1 MKKSIDRQRSIV
13 RRIVDGSLEID
24 SEKEFDKL
32 FTIFPENPNLYRA
45 YGDLMARRESLL
57 AASDA
62 YAMAAKLFIEEASPF
77 QAIVAKRLEWRIMKP
92 VHQDV
97 IAFHD
102 SLGKIR
108 AEKKP
113 VLNFWTQMSYPE
125 LLSFMFKMVLVRY
138 RPGTMVKKFKSED
151 QSLNFVV
158 SGALKETIYH
168 AVKGKVSYNK
178 KSINLVEAD
187 FFGNIYPFN
196 QKNRSQSDIETV
208 TRVEIAKIEKSHL
221 MEICKNHPNLKKL
234 IKDLYACCLEPD
246 PGAPQEII
254 RRNVRHNLPTMIGLK
269 VFREDQGKGSLILDG
284 FIDNLSMDGA
294 CIILKDIYRA
304 GKHDKWIGR
313 NVKITMKLLSEAVDL
328 TILGEIVWIRGIS
341 EKKKKSI
348 LLGIY
353 FRAIT
358 DLNRELLSAY
368 CVSSE
373 GEQNLMWDLW
383 ESLVKK

>member
-1 MKKSIDRQRSIV
+1 LKKSVDRQRGIV
-13 RRIVDGSLEID
+13 HRIRDGSLEID
-24 SEKEFDKL
+24 SEKEFENL
-32 FTIFPENPNLYRA
+32 FTIFPENPDLYRA
-45 YGDLMARRESLL
+45 YGDLLARKKSLF

-62 YAMAAKLFIEEASPF
+62 YAMAAKLFIEEAIPL
-77 QAIVAKRLEWRIMKP
+77 QAIVAKLLEWRIMKP

-97 IAFHD
+97 IVFHD
-102 SLGKIR
+102 ALGKIR

-125 LLSFMFKMVLVRY
+125 LLSLMLKMGLVRHG
-138 RPGTMVKKFKSED
+138 PGTMVKKFKSEE

-158 SGALKETIYH
+158 SGALKETIYQ
-168 AVKGKVSYNK
+168 AEKGKASYSK
-178 KSINLVEAD
+178 KTINLVETD

-196 QKNRSQSDIETV
+196 KKSRSQSDIETV
-208 TRVEIAKIEKSHL
+208 TRVEIAKIEKPQL
-221 MEICKNHPNLKKL
+221 MEICKKHPKLKKL
-234 IKDLYACCLEPD
+234 ITDLYACCSDTEK
-246 PGAPQEII
+246 GAPQQII
-254 RRNVRHNLPTMIGLK
+254 RRNVRHNLPTMIQLK

-294 CIILKDIYRA
+294 CIILKDIYRP

-313 NVKITMKLLSEAVDL
+313 NAKITMKLLSEAVDL

-341 EKKKKSI
+341 ENKKKSI

-353 FRAIT
+353 FKAIT